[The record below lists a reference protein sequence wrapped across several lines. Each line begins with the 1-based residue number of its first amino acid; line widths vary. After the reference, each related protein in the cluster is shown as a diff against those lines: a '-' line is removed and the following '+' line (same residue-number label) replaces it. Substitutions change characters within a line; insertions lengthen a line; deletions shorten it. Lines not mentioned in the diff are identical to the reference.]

1 MIDPD
6 LFWSKVDIGA
16 PDACWPYRRGKA
28 HGYGMFWVG
37 GRNHGAH
44 RVAFLLVWDHWPEP
58 CALHTCDNPAC
69 CNPGHIWEGTKGEN
83 NADRAR
89 KGRSGSRRAQ
99 AAAARSRAG
108 DAHHNAKLTRAGI
121 VELRQRR
128 AGGESLSAL
137 ARDYGVSRRTVRLAI
152 EGTTYAWSDGR

>member
-16 PDACWPYRRGKA
+16 PDACWPYRRGKT

-44 RVAFLLVWDHWPEP
+44 RVAFLLVWDRWPEP

-69 CNPGHIWEGTKGEN
+69 CNPGHIWEG
-83 NADRAR
+83 
-89 KGRSGSRRAQ
+89 
-99 AAAARSRAG
+99 
-108 DAHHNAKLTRAGI
+108 HHNAKLTRAGI